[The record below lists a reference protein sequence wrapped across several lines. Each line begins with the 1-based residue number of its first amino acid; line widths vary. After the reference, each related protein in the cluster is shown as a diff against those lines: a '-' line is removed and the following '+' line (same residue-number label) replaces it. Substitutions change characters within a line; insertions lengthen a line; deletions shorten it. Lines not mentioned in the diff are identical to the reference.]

1 MQHRN
6 RVVLLDPSGECG
18 FALPIIKKQ
27 GYAVLEVDAGLKENW
42 KQVREE
48 LFLRHE
54 AETVYQG
61 GSVALILQNRDGLV
75 LVETKGHQ
83 NV

>member
-1 MQHRN
+1 MWFRITDYQETG
-6 RVVLLDPSGECG
+6 LCC
-18 FALPIIKKQ
+18 
-27 GYAVLEVDAGLKENW
+27 LEVDAGLKENW

-61 GSVALILQNRDGLV
+61 GSVALILQNHDGLD
-75 LVETKGHQ
+75 LAQTKGHQ